1 MQSYFGLTS
10 IFLKLKQ
17 QFCIPLR
24 NELLLIISKEQGAAK
39 IFLTFFWNLL
49 IYLLWWSTFDGHYY
63 FCLFYFLTPIS
74 RGRYL
79 IPLTCRANGEL
90 KRTQQK
96 QCAITLW
103 FFAEHG
109 SWYDKIESDH
119 TYTLYNSIIKFR
131 IIRKITSYQIRNKL
145 YVSTREQG
153 GKYNAILDNMFPK

>member
-1 MQSYFGLTS
+1 MKFAQEQEALNNFLA
-10 IFLKLKQ
+10 FLKLADLSFMMKH
-17 QFCIPLR
+17 
-24 NELLLIISKEQGAAK
+24 
-39 IFLTFFWNLL
+39 
-49 IYLLWWSTFDGHYY
+49 FDGHYF

-119 TYTLYNSIIKFR
+119 TYTIYNSIIKFK

>member
-1 MQSYFGLTS
+1 MNFYLSFRKNKELQKYSWLFSETCWF
-10 IFLKLKQ
+10 IFYDEAHLMD
-17 QFCIPLR
+17 
-24 NELLLIISKEQGAAK
+24 II
-39 IFLTFFWNLL
+39 I
-49 IYLLWWSTFDGHYY
+49 

-153 GKYNAILDNMFPK
+153 GKYNAILDNMFPN